1 MFRGRFEHSL
11 DDKGRLAI
19 PARFRDLIGKDEGP
33 GTLVVTN
40 SEGCLAAYPIK
51 EWEELEKKIAKL
63 PQFDPKVAAFKRYVI
78 GCAQECN
85 VDKAGRI
92 LIPSDLR
99 KDAKIDRDCIILG
112 QLTKVEIWSAERF
125 EGMFHEVSDQFT
137 NISMSLA
144 DMGIEL

>member
-19 PARFRDLIGKDEGP
+19 PARFRDLIVDGEGP

-40 SEGCLAAYPIK
+40 SEGCLAAYPID
-51 EWEELEKKIAKL
+51 EWEQLEKKIAKL

-92 LIPSDLR
+92 LIPGDLTQTV
-99 KDAKIDRDCIILG
+99 IG
-112 QLTKVEIWSAERF
+112 
-125 EGMFHEVSDQFT
+125 
-137 NISMSLA
+137 
-144 DMGIEL
+144 